1 MTEQYVPKA
10 VRDYEAHQAQE
21 ALKQKARDRDSAWN
35 AEIKR
40 LATIG
45 AEELHRK
52 EAAAAVALAEKTE
65 ADFRQGVCDAFI
77 TSGGNVTDF
86 ASEWPELRSEIV
98 KQRTLQGFAAQRTA
112 ADVAQDTL
120 DRLYG
125 RRGD

>member
-1 MTEQYVPKA
+1 MNEPYKPKV

-21 ALKQKARDRDSAWN
+21 AIKQAARDRDSAWN

-45 AEELHRK
+45 AESLHRD

-77 TSGGNVTDF
+77 ASGGKAVDF
-86 ASEWPELRSEIV
+86 ESEWPTLRAEIV
-98 KQRTLQGFAAQRTA
+98 RTRTLQGFAAQRSA
-112 ADVAQDTL
+112 GDVAQDTL

-125 RRGD
+125 RKGN